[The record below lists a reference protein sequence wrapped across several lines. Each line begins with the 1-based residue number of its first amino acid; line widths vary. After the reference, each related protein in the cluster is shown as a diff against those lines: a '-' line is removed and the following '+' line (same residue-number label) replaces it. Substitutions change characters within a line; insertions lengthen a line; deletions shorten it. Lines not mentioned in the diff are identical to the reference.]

1 MSPQNNIWQITR
13 NCTDLIT
20 RLHNQCL
27 LQPVLDCFGKS
38 NQKSAFIRGP
48 FQPSWAVCPF
58 LVIYVLFVN
67 VSSTVNV
74 GEIYCISRVL
84 LLCVQSEYLFFKNY
98 YENINLCK
106 RSQLLNKI
114 FDLQNSFVYYQLK
127 QFYHYTS
134 TSIYNLLLTCFL
146 SSTSNYLKY
155 FSVIHGYFPA
165 INTLI
170 RVHFLLQICFAA
182 LTVSQKTNVAFC
194 PFN

>member
-13 NCTDLIT
+13 NCTDLS
-20 RLHNQCL
+20 
-27 LQPVLDCFGKS
+27 LDCTTS
-38 NQKSAFIRGP
+38 VYYSLYLIVLVNLIRNLHSSEGT

-74 GEIYCISRVL
+74 GEIYCISRVF
-84 LLCVQSEYLFFKNY
+84 LLCVQREYLFFKNY

-106 RSQLLNKI
+106 RSQLLSKI